1 MEDAKKQIQ
10 TDVEDVDRKAL
21 VQKFQEYVAGQSQLC
36 PDNVNLMEIFPQ
48 LLKLQNDKGRVYGR
62 SYAKH
67 GDVSIFLNI
76 ERKFDRISNIMDRAM
91 REGLNTLHSEAS
103 STATETFLD
112 TVVDLGLYAL
122 MWVGY
127 IKAEYPEEY
136 QRFLVANNL
145 LSTDK

>member
-1 MEDAKKQIQ
+1 MSKQSENTTPDEVKQ
-10 TDVEDVDRKAL
+10 KL
-21 VQKFQEYVAGQSQLC
+21 VQGFQDYVNGQSQLC
-36 PDNVNLMEIFPQ
+36 PDNTNLMEILPQ

-67 GDVSIFLNI
+67 GDVSIFMNV

-91 REGLNTLHSEAS
+91 REGLNTLHSESS

-112 TVVDLGLYAL
+112 TVVDLGLYSL

-127 IKAEYPEEY
+127 IRDEYPEEY
-136 QRFLVANNL
+136 QKFLVANNL
-145 LSTDK
+145 LSTNR

>member
-1 MEDAKKQIQ
+1 MEEVVKQKGVNREALIQ
-10 TDVEDVDRKAL
+10 GFQDYVDR
-21 VQKFQEYVAGQSQLC
+21 QSQLC

-67 GDVSIFLNI
+67 GDVSIFLNV

-112 TVVDLGLYAL
+112 TVVDLGLYSL

-127 IKAEYPEEY
+127 IKDEYPEEY
-136 QRFLVANNL
+136 QKFLVANNL